1 MSDTPLDG
9 RIQLMLSELKLPT
22 IRRNFRKIAKEVT
35 AAGGDYVTY
44 LHAVLEEEVDH
55 RRARRI
61 ERRTKE
67 ARFRQLKQL
76 SELDAKS
83 LPKDVSIDRLN
94 DLASGDYIDTAMN
107 IIAIGNSGTG
117 KSHVSVALGLEACR
131 QGRRVRFFTATE
143 LTCELQEAQ
152 DQHSLHRYLR
162 RFAKWDVVI
171 IDELGYLPIS
181 ESAAELLFQALS
193 ERHESGSVIVN
204 SNLPF
209 GEWAQVFKSERLAV
223 ALLDRITHRAHVL
236 EMNGDSYRLASA
248 RKAKSSKKASAP
260 T

>member
-1 MSDTPLDG
+1 MDA
-9 RIQLMLSELKLPT
+9 RIDLMLGELKLPT
-22 IRRNFRKIAKEVT
+22 IRRNYRKVAKEVT
-35 AAGGDYVTY
+35 SAGGDYVTY

-61 ERRTKE
+61 ERRIKE

-76 SELDAKS
+76 AELDAKA
-83 LPKDVSIDRLN
+83 LPAGVSIDRLN
-94 DLASGDYIDTAMN
+94 DLASGEYIEAGMN

-117 KSHVSVALGLEACR
+117 KSHASVALGLEACR

-143 LTCELQEAQ
+143 LTCELQEASE
-152 DQHSLHRYLR
+152 QHVLHRYLR

-209 GEWAQVFKSERLAV
+209 GEWAQIFKSERLAV
-223 ALLDRITHRAHVL
+223 ALLDRITHNAHVL

-248 RKAKSSKKASAP
+248 RKRKRR
-260 T
+260 

>member
-1 MSDTPLDG
+1 MPDVALDA

-22 IRRNFRKIAKEVT
+22 IRVNFRKVADEVAT
-35 AAGGDYVTY
+35 AGGDYVTY

-55 RRARRI
+55 RRTRRVARRI
-61 ERRTKE
+61 KE
-67 ARFRQLKQL
+67 ARFRQVKQIAD
-76 SELDAKS
+76 LDARA
-83 LPKDVSIDRLN
+83 LPKTLTIDRLN
-94 DLASGDYIDTAMN
+94 DLASGDYIASAMN

-117 KSHVSVALGLEACR
+117 KSHVSIALGVEACR

-143 LTCELQEAQ
+143 LVCELQEAQ
-152 DQHSLHRYLR
+152 ENHSLHRYLR
-162 RFAKWDVVI
+162 RFAKWEVVI

-181 ESAAELLFQALS
+181 EPAAELLFQALS

-209 GEWAQVFKSERLAV
+209 GEWAQIFKSERLAV

-248 RKAKSSKKASAP
+248 RRSKTRAKE
-260 T
+260 

>member
-1 MSDTPLDG
+1 MD
-9 RIQLMLSELKLPT
+9 ELPT
-22 IRRNFRKIAKEVT
+22 IRANFRKVASEV
-35 AAGGDYVTY
+35 ASAGGDYVSY

-61 ERRTKE
+61 ERRVKE

-76 SELDAKS
+76 AELDAKA
-83 LPKDVSIDRLN
+83 LPKGLTIDRLN
-94 DLASGDYIDTAMN
+94 DLASGEYIDAAMN

-152 DQHSLHRYLR
+152 EHHALHRYLR
-162 RFAKWDVVI
+162 RFAKWDLVI

-181 ESAAELLFQALS
+181 ESAVELLFQALS

-209 GEWAQVFKSERLAV
+209 GEWAQIFKSERLAV

-248 RKAKSSKKASAP
+248 RKSKSKTAASSA

>member
-1 MSDTPLDG
+1 MADGAMDG

-22 IRRNFRKIAKEVT
+22 IRTNYRKVAEAVSS
-35 AAGGDYVTY
+35 AGGDYVTY
-44 LHAVLEEEVDH
+44 LHAVVEEEVDH

-76 SELDAKS
+76 VELDAKA
-83 LPKDVSIDRLN
+83 LPKGVSIDRLN
-94 DLASGDYIDTAMN
+94 DLASGEYIDAAMN

-143 LTCELQEAQ
+143 LTCELQEAH
-152 DQHSLHRYLR
+152 DEHVLHRYLR
-162 RFAKWDVVI
+162 RFAKWDLVI

-181 ESAAELLFQALS
+181 EPAAELLFQALS

-209 GEWAQVFKSERLAV
+209 GEWAQIFKSERLAV
-223 ALLDRITHRAHVL
+223 ALLDRLTHRSHVL

-248 RKAKSSKKASAP
+248 RKSRTKNKSSSAP
-260 T
+260 

>member
-1 MSDTPLDG
+1 MSDAATIG
-9 RIQLMLSELKLPT
+9 RIEQMLSYLRMPT
-22 IRRNFRKIAKEVT
+22 MRRNFQKVSKQVS
-35 AAGGDYVTY
+35 AAGGDYVTF
-44 LHAVLEEEVDH
+44 LHAILEEEVDE

-61 ERRTKE
+61 ERRIKG
-67 ARFRQLKQL
+67 ARFRQEKLL
-76 SELDAKS
+76 SELDVNA
-83 LPKDVSIDRLN
+83 LPKGVTIERLN
-94 DLASGDYIDTAMN
+94 ELASGAYIEDAMN

-117 KSHVSVALGLEACR
+117 KSHVSVALGMAACH

-152 DQHSLHRYLR
+152 DQHNLHRYLR
-162 RFAKWDVVI
+162 RFAKWEVVV

-193 ERHESGSVIVN
+193 ERHEFGSVIIN
-204 SNLPF
+204 SNLAF
-209 GEWAQVFKSERLAV
+209 GEWAKIFKSESLAI

-248 RKAKSSKKASAP
+248 RRAKGKSEVTTKS
-260 T
+260 